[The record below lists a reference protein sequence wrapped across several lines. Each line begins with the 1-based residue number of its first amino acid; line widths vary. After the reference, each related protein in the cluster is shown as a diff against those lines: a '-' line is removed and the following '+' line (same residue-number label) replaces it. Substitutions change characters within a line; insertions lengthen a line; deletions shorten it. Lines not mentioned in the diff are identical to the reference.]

1 MNHKS
6 LIVLLAMCLTAC
18 ATPSVRDESPA
29 SDLDALVS
37 SVGRDLR
44 PTKLP
49 NGREY
54 CAELARTERDKDEC
68 TGDLEDA
75 LFTANM
81 DKGRALQTLRKAVER
96 LRLARAPCRFYQ
108 LSCKRRE
115 KALDAP

>member
-1 MNHKS
+1 MNLKHFPA
-6 LIVLLAMCLTAC
+6 LLALCLTAC
-18 ATPSVRDESPA
+18 ATPSVRDDSPA

-37 SVGRDLR
+37 SVSRDLR

-68 TGDLEDA
+68 TGDLEDG
-75 LFTANM
+75 LFTANR
-81 DKGRALQTLRKAVER
+81 DKARALETLRRGVER

-115 KALDAP
+115 KALNRF